1 MKRTHKL
8 LVIAGVVGAVVIL
21 AASLS
26 GCGLVNKLRAKNN
39 LNEGVR
45 NFNSGKYDIAQERF
59 QDAME
64 LDPDSANAQLFYARA
79 VNATFEQKQTPEL
92 GTKALAAYDKIIA
105 SNKDN
110 PQAVDKALAFQSKV
124 YDQMANMST
133 PDKAEEYKE
142 KGREALQK
150 RADMPGADA
159 TTKAAVYY
167 TIGQAYWQESYGISK
182 MYTKTLPDGKLNFQP
197 PPPEQQE
204 KMRQAILKGHEYLE
218 RALSVKPDYA
228 DAYAYEKLL
237 YIEEYKLEPNPARKQ
252 ELLNKEKE
260 AGDMFKK
267 YHDQQ
272 AQAAQAAAGG

>member
-1 MKRTHKL
+1 VTLTL
-8 LVIAGVVGAVVIL
+8 LAGLVIL
-21 AASLS
+21 AGSLS
-26 GCGLVNKLRAKNN
+26 GCGLINKLRAKNN

-45 NFNSGKYDIAQERF
+45 NFNSGKYDVAQERF
-59 QDAME
+59 QDAMD

-79 VNATFEQKQTPEL
+79 VNATFEQKQTPDYGL
-92 GTKALAAYDKIIA
+92 KALAAYDKIIA

-124 YDQMANMST
+124 YDQMANLST
-133 PDKAEEYKE
+133 PDKADEYK
-142 KGREALQK
+142 QK
-150 RADMPGADA
+150 SRDTLLRRADLASGPDAA
-159 TTKAAVYY
+159 TTQAAVYY

-182 MYTKTLPDGKLNFQP
+182 MYTKTMPDGKLNFQP

-204 KMRQAILKGHEYLE
+204 KMRQAVLKGHEFLQK
-218 RALSVKPDYA
+218 ALSVKPDYA

-237 YIEEYKLEPNPARKQ
+237 YIEEYKLEPNQAKKQ

-260 AGDMFKK
+260 AGDSFKK

-272 AQAAQAAAGG
+272 AQAAQGAVGQ

>member
-1 MKRTHKL
+1 
-8 LVIAGVVGAVVIL
+8 VFGAVAVLIG
-21 AASLS
+21 SLS

-79 VNATFEQKQTPEL
+79 VNARFEQKQTPEYGL
-92 GTKALAAYDKIIA
+92 KALEAYEKIIA
-105 SNKDN
+105 NNKDN
-110 PQAVDKALAFQSKV
+110 PQTVDKALAFESKV
-124 YDQMANMST
+124 YDQMASIS
-133 PDKAEEYKE
+133 PEKSDEYKQ
-142 KGREALQK
+142 KSRDLLLK
-150 RADMPGADA
+150 RADVATGTDA
-159 TTKAAVYY
+159 AATKAAVYY

-182 MYTKTLPDGKLNFQP
+182 MFTKTGSDGKLSFQAP
-197 PPPEQQE
+197 PADQQD
-204 KMRQAILKGHEYLE
+204 KMRQAILKGHEYLKM
-218 RALSVKPDYA
+218 ALSVKPDYA

-237 YIEEYKLEPNPARKQ
+237 YIEEYKLEQNPGKKQ

-272 AQAAQAAAGG
+272 AQAAQAGGGQ